1 MGKIAD
7 FQMVMAQDAAIK
19 YIEWVQQE
27 ENLET
32 FQDAEYLCKTVPEY
46 SLGLKLSNPT
56 VRQAL
61 NRGSSIKR
69 AAAKR
74 QIAEQ
79 LTPEELDLFLKMDM
93 NDQTKKYKEEYKKQK
108 REAKKQKK
116 MGKKNV

>member
-46 SLGLKLSNPT
+46 SL
-56 VRQAL
+56 
-61 NRGSSIKR
+61 
-69 AAAKR
+69 
-74 QIAEQ
+74 
-79 LTPEELDLFLKMDM
+79 
-93 NDQTKKYKEEYKKQK
+93 
-108 REAKKQKK
+108 
-116 MGKKNV
+116 